1 MAERKWV
8 AGVDGAQKG
17 WIVAYVPLRKGKG
30 SYLQRYEHFSDVK
43 LQTDA
48 MNCQAIAVD
57 MPMGLSDEPN
67 NAIDQ
72 ELRKRLGQRRS
83 SLFPTPSSGV
93 LNAQTY
99 EEALKRNREITGKGI
114 SIQAWNL
121 VPQIRQVRKVIRPTD
136 TDQFVECHPESSFA
150 AMTDSPLLSK
160 KTEQGVIQRIGLLEQ
175 FVPDLE
181 SVLSTL
187 PRKCKMDDALD
198 AFAAA
203 WTAKRYVRGK
213 SVIIGG
219 RDYDKQGY
227 PLRVII

>member
-1 MAERKWV
+1 
-8 AGVDGAQKG
+8 
-17 WIVAYVPLRKGKG
+17 
-30 SYLQRYEHFSDVK
+30 
-43 LQTDA
+43 
-48 MNCQAIAVD
+48 MNCQAVAVD

-67 NAIDQ
+67 NKIDQ
-72 ELRKRLGQRRS
+72 ELRKRLGERRS

-93 LNAQTY
+93 LNARTY
-99 EEALKRNREITGKGI
+99 EEALERNREITGKGI
-114 SIQAWNL
+114 SIQSWNL
-121 VPQIRQVRKVIRPTD
+121 VPQIRQVRKVVHPSD

-150 AMTDSPLLSK
+150 AMTDSSLLSK
-160 KTEQGVIQRIGLLEQ
+160 KTDQGAIQRIDLLQE

-181 SVLSTL
+181 SVLYSL

-219 RDYDKQGY
+219 RDYDKHGY